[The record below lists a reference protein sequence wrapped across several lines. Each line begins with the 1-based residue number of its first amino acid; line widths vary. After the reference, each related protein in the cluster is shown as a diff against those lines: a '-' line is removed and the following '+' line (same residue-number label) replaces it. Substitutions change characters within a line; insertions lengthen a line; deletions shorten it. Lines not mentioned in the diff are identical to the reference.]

1 MGSGLDNLRPFN
13 TMSPEEHRA
22 IAVKAGIAS
31 GVARRAKR
39 ERINQ
44 AKIELIA
51 AQELSK
57 TMSSFLMRG
66 IPQMKSEFGGQS

>member
-1 MGSGLDNLRPFN
+1 MNRLDNLRPFN
-13 TMSPEEHRA
+13 TMTPEERRA

-31 GVARRAKR
+31 GAARRAKR

-51 AQELSK
+51 ASELSK
-57 TMSSFLMRG
+57 TMTGILIRG
-66 IPQMKSEFGGQS
+66 LPQMKSGIGGQF

>member
-1 MGSGLDNLRPFN
+1 MNRLDNLRPFN
-13 TMSPEEHRA
+13 TMPPEEHRA

-31 GVARRAKR
+31 GAARRAKR

-51 AQELSK
+51 ASELSK
-57 TMSSFLMRG
+57 AMTGILIRG
-66 IPQMKSEFGGQS
+66 LPQMKSGIGGQI

>member
-1 MGSGLDNLRPFN
+1 MNRLDNLRPFN
-13 TMSPEEHRA
+13 TMTPEERRA

-31 GVARRAKR
+31 GAARRAKR

-51 AQELSK
+51 ASELSK
-57 TMSSFLMRG
+57 AMTGILIRG
-66 IPQMKSEFGGQS
+66 LPRMKSGIGERL